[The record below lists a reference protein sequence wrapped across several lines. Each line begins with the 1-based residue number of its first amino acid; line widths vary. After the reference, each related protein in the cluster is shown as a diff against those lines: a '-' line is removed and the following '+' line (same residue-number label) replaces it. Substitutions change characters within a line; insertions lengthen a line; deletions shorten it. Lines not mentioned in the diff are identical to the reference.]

1 MEETDEAQLNPH
13 IGAGHGVQPGR
24 EGDSSLGIRGPWGLL
39 SSAYPVVA
47 KGPKSHQS
55 PSGSISMRLTAK

>member
-1 MEETDEAQLNPH
+1 MEETDEAQLKPCVR
-13 IGAGHGVQPGR
+13 AGHRVQPGR
-24 EGDSSLGIRGPWGLL
+24 EGAWGLL
-39 SSAYPVVA
+39 SSPHPVVA